1 MQGIYIKYFLKGE
14 IYRMGLKFK
23 QENDTENLSGSSEM
37 EEDIL
42 HGADEPI
49 NDTFL
54 GCESCGNLCVE
65 EGYKLRLCKE
75 CRDTLS
81 KKPIPIPIRLISLI
95 LIVIII
101 FSLSKFPRSI
111 SIGIEYERGV
121 QAEEAS
127 KYLTA
132 MKHYENVVKEYP
144 QSDKALVRLYASY
157 YYCGRI
163 DEAYEVYDK
172 IAGESPS
179 TKKMDKELVQEVN
192 EITSKLDR
200 YYSPSK
206 ELYEKLKDQK
216 NAKIEDIINILK
228 PIVDKNPNEVYA
240 AYYLANLYFDMKDY
254 AKASQVLSRVISK
267 YPDFTAASLFQAT
280 TYRELG
286 KYDEA
291 VEYCNKALNNNIEDI
306 GAYITLSKLELKR
319 RNNAKG
325 LEYAKIAYEMD
336 KEDPI
341 VVANLALAY
350 HFNNLLNERDK
361 YYKIYQDS
369 KINDKYTDNFLKSI
383 FDGSLQWQK

>member
-1 MQGIYIKYFLKGE
+1 
-14 IYRMGLKFK
+14 MGLKFK
-23 QENDTENLSGSSEM
+23 QENDTENLSESSEM

-42 HGADEPI
+42 HETDEPI
-49 NDTFL
+49 NDTFW
-54 GCESCGNLCVE
+54 GCKGCGSLCVE
-65 EGYKLRLCKE
+65 EGYKLKLCKE
-75 CRDTLS
+75 CRDNLS
-81 KKPIPIPIRLISLI
+81 KRPIPIHIKVISLI

-111 SIGIEYERGV
+111 SIGVEYERGV

-144 QSDKALVRLYASY
+144 QSDKALVRLYVSY

-172 IAGESPS
+172 IAGDSPS

-206 ELYEKLKDQK
+206 EVYEKLKGQK
-216 NAKIEDIINILK
+216 NAKTEDIINILK

-267 YPDFTAASLFQAT
+267 YPDFNAASLFQAA

-291 VEYCNKALNNNIEDI
+291 VEYCNDALNNNVEDI
-306 GAYITLSKLELKR
+306 GAYITLSKIELKR

-325 LEYAKIAYEMD
+325 LEYAKVAYKMD

-350 HFNNLLNERDK
+350 HFNNLLSERDK

-369 KINDKYTDNFLKSI
+369 GINDKYTDNFLKSI

>member
-1 MQGIYIKYFLKGE
+1 
-14 IYRMGLKFK
+14 MGLKFK

-42 HGADEPI
+42 HENDEPI
-49 NDTFL
+49 NDTFW
-54 GCESCGNLCVE
+54 GCKGCGSLCVE
-65 EGYKLRLCKE
+65 EGYKLKLCKE
-75 CRDTLS
+75 CRDNLS
-81 KKPIPIPIRLISLI
+81 KRPIPIHIKVISLI
-95 LIVIII
+95 LIAIII

-111 SIGIEYERGV
+111 SIGVEYERGV

-132 MKHYENVVKEYP
+132 MKHYENVAKEYP
-144 QSDKALVRLYASY
+144 QSDKALVRLYVSY

-172 IAGESPS
+172 IAGDSPS
-179 TKKMDKELVQEVN
+179 TKKMDKGLVQEVN

-206 ELYEKLKDQK
+206 EVYDKLKDQK

-254 AKASQVLSRVISK
+254 TKASQVLSRVISK
-267 YPDFTAASLFQAT
+267 YPDFNAASLFQAA

-291 VEYCNKALNNNIEDI
+291 VEYCNDALNNNVEDI
-306 GAYITLSKLELKR
+306 GAYITLSKIELKR

-325 LEYAKIAYEMD
+325 LEYAKVAYEMD

-350 HFNNLLNERDK
+350 HFNNLLSERDK

-369 KINDKYTDNFLKSI
+369 GINDKYTDNFLKSI

>member
-1 MQGIYIKYFLKGE
+1 
-14 IYRMGLKFK
+14 MGLNFK
-23 QENDTENLSGSSEM
+23 QENDTENLSASSEM
-37 EEDIL
+37 KENIL
-42 HGADEPI
+42 HEDDESI
-49 NDTFL
+49 NHTFL
-54 GCESCGNLCVE
+54 GCESCGNVCVE
-65 EGYKLRLCKE
+65 EGYKLKLCKE
-75 CRDTLS
+75 CRDALS
-81 KKPIPIPIRLISLI
+81 KKPIPIPIKLISLL

-144 QSDKALVRLYASY
+144 QSDKALVRLYVSY

-206 ELYEKLKDQK
+206 EVYEKLKDQK

-286 KYDEA
+286 KYNEA